1 MSKRY
6 IETISEEIE
15 IENKKI
21 RKQINEIDEN
31 HEVSKF
37 LLIFEGINNNMTSK
51 EYPEEETDGIVTDT
65 LTIICNLNTDLLK
78 NNIDSLSIPKPLK
91 KILKILKI
99 VFRIINKRELT
110 KDAKNSRG
118 GETTEEASETSGD
131 RSEEQRQNSSE
142 E

>member
-21 RKQINEIDEN
+21 RKQINEIDEY

-91 KILKILKI
+91 KILKILKT
-99 VFRIINKRELT
+99 VFRIINERELT

-118 GETTEEASETSGD
+118 GESTEEASETSGD